1 MSSLGLFKHLVGAE
15 RSAFVRV
22 VAAVPEDGLDY
33 RPDPKSRTARE
44 MIGHLLGHTLDL
56 VELVDDG
63 AIHHRNQVPVESVAK
78 AASDFDASFGVLADK
93 LSTVDEAQWDKS
105 ATFWVGDHVV
115 ATGPQEQLAWMMLL
129 DAVHHRGQ
137 LSAYLR
143 PMGSKVPS
151 IYGPSADEQGPAH

>member
-1 MSSLGLFKHLVGAE
+1 MSSLSLFKHLVGAE

-56 VELVDDG
+56 VELVDEG
-63 AIHHRNQVPVESVAK
+63 AIHHRNQLPVESVAQ
-78 AASDFDASFGVLADK
+78 AAREFDASFGLLADK
-93 LSTVDEAQWDKS
+93 LGGVDQAKWDKA
-105 ATFWVGDHVV
+105 ATFFVGEHEV
-115 ATGPQEQLAWMMLL
+115 AKGSHEQLAWMMLL

-143 PMGSKVPS
+143 PMGGKVPS